1 MEQALREAK
10 DGERTRFDVQ
20 PGASDASDAARE
32 PLRRAVK
39 DQSLDGYVLLPK
51 DVLRDGTITYY
62 GRNVSNFGDLN
73 SLEGTVG
80 RVLVSRRLTAAG
92 LDPKK
97 VSDLTREAKLT
108 RMRVSD
114 TGEREDQGATFL
126 LALILMMILYIS
138 ILMWGQAVM
147 TSVIEEKT
155 SRVVEVM
162 ASGVPSTTLLLGKL
176 IGVGSAGLTQFLVW
190 ALSLFGV
197 SLASAGAIGSFV
209 MPEIPPLL
217 LVSFVVFFL
226 LGYFFYSS
234 LYATIGAV
242 GQHRPGSAGPGVP
255 GADADHP
262 RDGVLAGRDAV
273 PRRPARVHDL
283 DDPGHVA
290 AHHVP
295 AHRGADAA
303 HVADPALDR
312 DPRGGDPGRG
322 LVRRARLPRRHPDV
336 RETADVPGDRA
347 LGAAQLAVGTVRD
360 PDSARGAALIQ
371 RRAELEEL
379 EELDDP
385 PPPPLESSTNSR
397 SWRSSR
403 PSCSSCCSTTSSS
416 RSSSSRTR
424 RMESPRSGSAA
435 AAGQHSDAGQGRAAR
450 QQDQEVA
457 PLGERGRV
465 VTGAIVVGQSP
476 PLGRVGVRPLSWIGG
491 IVRMR
496 HSIYDARLLDD
507 WLAWRRRRRS
517 ELAGRR

>member
-1 MEQALREAK
+1 M
-10 DGERTRFDVQ
+10 Q
-20 PGASDASDAARE
+20 PGASDASEAARE

-73 SLEGTVG
+73 TLEGTVG

-97 VSDLTREAKLT
+97 VSDLTREARLT

-114 TGEREDQGATFL
+114 TGEREDQGATFM

-190 ALSLFGV
+190 ALSLFAV

-234 LYATIGAV
+234 LYATIGAAV
-242 GQHRPGSAGPGVP
+242 NTVQEAQGLVFPVLMPIILAMVCWPAVMQSPDGRLAFTISMIPGMSPLIMFLRIV
-255 GADADHP
+255 
-262 RDGVLAGRDAV
+262 VLTPPMWQILLSIAI
-273 PRRPARVHDL
+273 L
-283 DDPGHVA
+283 VA
-290 AHHVP
+290 
-295 AHRGADAA
+295 
-303 HVADPALDR
+303 
-312 DPRGGDPGRG
+312 GDPGRWSG
-322 LVRRARLPRRHPDV
+322 
-336 RETADVPGDRA
+336 
-347 LGAAQLAVGTVRD
+347 
-360 PDSARGAALIQ
+360 
-371 RRAELEEL
+371 
-379 EELDDP
+379 
-385 PPPPLESSTNSR
+385 
-397 SWRSSR
+397 
-403 PSCSSCCSTTSSS
+403 
-416 RSSSSRTR
+416 
-424 RMESPRSGSAA
+424 SPRAS
-435 AAGQHSDAGQGRAAR
+435 
-450 QQDQEVA
+450 
-457 PLGERGRV
+457 
-465 VTGAIVVGQSP
+465 T
-476 PLGRVGVRPLSWIGG
+476 
-491 IVRMR
+491 
-496 HSIYDARLLDD
+496 
-507 WLAWRRRRRS
+507 AWES
-517 ELAGRR
+517 